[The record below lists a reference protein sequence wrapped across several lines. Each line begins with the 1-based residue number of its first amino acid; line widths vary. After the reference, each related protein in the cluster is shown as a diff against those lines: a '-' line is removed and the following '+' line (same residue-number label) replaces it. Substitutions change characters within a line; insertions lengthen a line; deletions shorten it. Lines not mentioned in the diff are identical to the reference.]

1 MSKLVKAVANL
12 LLGEKPDSSQSW
24 EEMGSWE

>member
-1 MSKLVKAVANL
+1 MAKLFKSIGNL
-12 LLGEKPDSSQSW
+12 LLGEKPDANQTW